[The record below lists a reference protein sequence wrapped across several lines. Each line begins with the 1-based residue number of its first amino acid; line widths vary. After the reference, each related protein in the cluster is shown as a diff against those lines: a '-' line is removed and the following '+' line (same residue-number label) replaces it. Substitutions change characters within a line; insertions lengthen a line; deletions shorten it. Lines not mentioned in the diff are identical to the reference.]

1 VKIKRYT
8 GTNTR
13 EVLTRIRNDLGA
25 DAVILSNREIVGGV
39 ELMAAVDF
47 DASRFPSEE
56 QGEEGTGAAA
66 AVQTPP
72 LPNPP
77 HKWGG
82 STQAGASE
90 NRAAETAKE
99 LPPHA
104 ELSSPTRGGGRE
116 GHPKDAQGAV
126 FTSPTRGGG
135 REGHP
140 KDAQGAV
147 FTSPTRGGGREG
159 EGSAPQKPADDLPLP
174 AVARVAAPTTPPAA
188 PRAAAQA
195 APITLEQKDAASLAT
210 AHASA
215 EVDPAA
221 PAHRSLRDPAAA
233 TAPKDELG
241 AMRHELQDL
250 RQWMQSQM
258 SGLADAGP
266 LTPVGEQLQA
276 LGFSTAR
283 ARQLGSQALNLRGAL
298 AAYLGKGLQVAADP
312 VSAAGI
318 YALVGPTGAGKTT
331 TIAKL
336 AARLVL
342 RHGTAAVALITTDT
356 YRIGGVEQLKIY
368 GRILGVPVAVARD
381 GEELQQHLRD
391 FADRRY
397 VLIDSIGLSPR
408 DARMAEQMQWLQAL
422 GDSVTRLL
430 VVGAGLAPSA
440 YAELWALYR
449 RLPVAAA
456 ILTKLDESPSFGA
469 ALQWLV
475 ESSVPLWFYT
485 DGQRVPEDLH
495 VPSLAKITALLE
507 HDPVTRFDSA
517 PAPLAAAAVGAITAR
532 TA

>member
-8 GTNTR
+8 GTNTS

-47 DASRFPSEE
+47 DASRFPSDEAEE
-56 QGEEGTGAAA
+56 AAA
-66 AVQTPP
+66 ATAASPAPVAAPQAAALVAAAPSTH
-72 LPNPP
+72 PNPP
-77 HKWGG
+77 HAGG
-82 STQAGASE
+82 ES
-90 NRAAETAKE
+90 
-99 LPPHA
+99 PPNP
-104 ELSSPTRGGGRE
+104 SSRL
-116 GHPKDAQGAV
+116 
-126 FTSPTRGGG
+126 
-135 REGHP
+135 
-140 KDAQGAV
+140 
-147 FTSPTRGGGREG
+147 GGGREG
-159 EGSAPQKPADDLPLP
+159 EAVRATPPAELPLP
-174 AVARVAAPTTPPAA
+174 AVARVAPGAV
-188 PRAAAQA
+188 AQT
-195 APITLEQKDAASLAT
+195 APISLEEKDAATLG
-210 AHASA
+210 
-215 EVDPAA
+215 AA
-221 PAHRSLRDPAAA
+221 RSPA
-233 TAPKDELG
+233 TAPGVAPGRRVGPPQAGAAQPPQDELG

-258 SGLADAGP
+258 AGLADAGP
-266 LTPVGEQLQA
+266 LTPLGEQLQA

-298 AAYLGKGLQVAADP
+298 AAYLGKGLQVADDP

-342 RHGTAAVALITTDT
+342 RHGTGAVALITTDT

-391 FADRRY
+391 FADRRF

-422 GDSVTRLL
+422 GDTITRLL
-430 VVGAGLAPSA
+430 VVGAGLAPTA

-507 HDPVTRFDSA
+507 HDPVTRFDSLAVQTSAA
-517 PAPLAAAAVGAITAR
+517 PAVAQAR
-532 TA
+532 SA

>member
-1 VKIKRYT
+1 MKIKRYT
-8 GTNTR
+8 GTHTR
-13 EVLTRIRNDLGA
+13 EVLARIRSDLGA

-47 DASRFPSEE
+47 DASRFPTDEHE
-56 QGEEGTGAAA
+56 AFAPAAA
-66 AVQTPP
+66 QPAAPH
-72 LPNPP
+72 PNPP
-77 HKWGG
+77 HERGG
-82 STQAGASE
+82 SKPQPTQVD
-90 NRAAETAKE
+90 TALSP
-99 LPPHA
+99 LPQAHPF
-104 ELSSPTRGGGRE
+104 PTRGGGW
-116 GHPKDAQGAV
+116 
-126 FTSPTRGGG
+126 
-135 REGHP
+135 
-140 KDAQGAV
+140 
-147 FTSPTRGGGREG
+147 
-159 EGSAPQKPADDLPLP
+159 EGSAAPKPSDALPLP
-174 AVARVAAPTTPPAA
+174 AVARVAAPAGARPAA
-188 PRAAAQA
+188 PATSV
-195 APITLEQKDAASLAT
+195 APITLEQKDAATLA
-210 AHASA
+210 
-215 EVDPAA
+215 AA
-221 PAHRSLRDPAAA
+221 PTFPAKPAERTSA
-233 TAPKDELG
+233 PPPRTDRRTEPKDELG
-241 AMRHELQDL
+241 AMRQELQDL

-266 LTPVGEQLQA
+266 LTPVGEQLHA

-298 AAYLGKGLQVAADP
+298 AAFLGKGLQVAADP
-312 VSAAGI
+312 VSASGI

-342 RHGTAAVALITTDT
+342 RHGTDAVALITTDT

-381 GEELQQHLRD
+381 GDELQQHLRD
-391 FADRRY
+391 FAERRF

-422 GDSVTRLL
+422 GESVTRLL
-430 VVGAGLAPSA
+430 VVGAGLAPAA

-507 HDPVTRFDSA
+507 HEPVIRFDST
-517 PAPLAAAAVGAITAR
+517 PAVAASAR

>member
-1 VKIKRYT
+1 MKIKRYT

-47 DASRFPSEE
+47 DASRFPSD
-56 QGEEGTGAAA
+56 
-66 AVQTPP
+66 AVSDAPP
-72 LPNPP
+72 
-77 HKWGG
+77 
-82 STQAGASE
+82 
-90 NRAAETAKE
+90 
-99 LPPHA
+99 
-104 ELSSPTRGGGRE
+104 
-116 GHPKDAQGAV
+116 
-126 FTSPTRGGG
+126 
-135 REGHP
+135 
-140 KDAQGAV
+140 
-147 FTSPTRGGGREG
+147 
-159 EGSAPQKPADDLPLP
+159 P
-174 AVARVAAPTTPPAA
+174 AVPAAPAAPAPA
-188 PRAAAQA
+188 TPRAAAPA
-195 APITLEQKDAASLAT
+195 VLAT
-210 AHASA
+210 APLAA
-215 EVDPAA
+215 APTPGVGQPTRPAA
-221 PAHRSLRDPAAA
+221 PASMPAPAASARAGVTPAAA
-233 TAPKDELG
+233 ADAVPGAARAPLTVVPPAVQPAPISLEEKDAAGLAATLPGLAPARPAAASMPPARPAPEDVGSL
-241 AMRHELQDL
+241 RHELLDL
-250 RQWMQSQM
+250 RQWMQSQIA
-258 SGLADAGP
+258 GLADAGP
-266 LTPVGEQLQA
+266 MTPLGERLAA

-283 ARQLGSQALNLRGAL
+283 ARQLGAQALNLRGAL
-298 AAYLGKGLQVAADP
+298 AAFLGKGLQVAADP
-312 VSAAGI
+312 VSVSGV

-342 RHGTAAVALITTDT
+342 RHGTEAVALVTTDT

-381 GEELQQHLRD
+381 GDELRQHLRD
-391 FADRRY
+391 FADRRF

-408 DARMAEQMQWLQAL
+408 DVRMAEQMQWLQAL
-422 GDSVTRLL
+422 GEGVTRLL
-430 VVGAGLAPSA
+430 VVGAGLAPAA

-507 HDPVTRFDSA
+507 HDPMTRFESA
-517 PAPLAAAAVGAITAR
+517 FPAGGAMTPAR
-532 TA
+532 NA

>member
-1 VKIKRYT
+1 MKIKRYT

-47 DASRFPSEE
+47 DASRLPSDAE
-56 QGEEGTGAAA
+56 
-66 AVQTPP
+66 
-72 LPNPP
+72 
-77 HKWGG
+77 
-82 STQAGASE
+82 SE
-90 NRAAETAKE
+90 A
-99 LPPHA
+99 
-104 ELSSPTRGGGRE
+104 
-116 GHPKDAQGAV
+116 
-126 FTSPTRGGG
+126 
-135 REGHP
+135 
-140 KDAQGAV
+140 
-147 FTSPTRGGGREG
+147 
-159 EGSAPQKPADDLPLP
+159 
-174 AVARVAAPTTPPAA
+174 AAPTVPAA
-188 PRAAAQA
+188 PVAPAAPAAPAPATPRAAAPA
-195 APITLEQKDAASLAT
+195 APPVRATAPLAAAST
-210 AHASA
+210 PGSGQPMR
-215 EVDPAA
+215 PAA
-221 PAHRSLRDPAAA
+221 PAPAASARVGVTPAAA
-233 TAPKDELG
+233 ADAVPDAARAPLTVVPPAAQPAPISLEEKDAAGLAPAVSGLAPARPAAVSMPPARPAPEDVGSL
-241 AMRHELQDL
+241 RHELLDL
-250 RQWMQSQM
+250 RQWMQSQIA
-258 SGLADAGP
+258 GLADAGP
-266 LTPVGEQLQA
+266 MTPLGERLAA

-283 ARQLGSQALNLRGAL
+283 ARQLGAQALNLRGAL
-298 AAYLGKGLQVAADP
+298 AAFLGKGLQVAADP
-312 VSAAGI
+312 VSVSGV

-342 RHGTAAVALITTDT
+342 RHGTEAVALVTTDT

-381 GEELQQHLRD
+381 GDELRQHLRD
-391 FADRRY
+391 FADRRF

-408 DARMAEQMQWLQAL
+408 DVRMAEQMQWLQAL
-422 GDSVTRLL
+422 GEGVTRLL
-430 VVGAGLAPSA
+430 VVGAGLAPAA

-507 HDPVTRFDSA
+507 HDPMTRFESA
-517 PAPLAAAAVGAITAR
+517 FPAGGAMTPAR
-532 TA
+532 NA

>member
-1 VKIKRYT
+1 MKIKRYT

-47 DASRFPSEE
+47 DASRFPSDEP
-56 QGEEGTGAAA
+56 GEGGAGTKA

-72 LPNPP
+72 HPNPP
-77 HKWGG
+77 HEWGG
-82 STQAGASE
+82 SEPRDVSGKRTVETVKAS
-90 NRAAETAKE
+90 
-99 LPPHA
+99 PPRA
-104 ELSSPTRGGGRE
+104 ELSSPTRGGGW
-116 GHPKDAQGAV
+116 
-126 FTSPTRGGG
+126 
-135 REGHP
+135 
-140 KDAQGAV
+140 
-147 FTSPTRGGGREG
+147 EG
-159 EGSAPQKPADDLPLP
+159 EGSAPRKPADDLPLP
-174 AVARVAAPTTPPAA
+174 AVARVAAPVAPTAV

-210 AHASA
+210 AHTGAA
-215 EVDPAA
+215 ADPAI
-221 PAHRSLRDPAAA
+221 PAHRSMRDPAAA
-233 TAPKDELG
+233 MAPKDELG

-422 GDSVTRLL
+422 GEGVTRLL

-440 YAELWALYR
+440 YAELWSLYR

-475 ESSVPLWFYT
+475 EGSVPLWFYT

-517 PAPLAAAAVGAITAR
+517 PAPLAAAVGAITAR

>member
-1 VKIKRYT
+1 MKIKRYT

-56 QGEEGTGAAA
+56 HEPEAAKPAAPATAPQAHTTPKPTGSEPHSAQVSAVAAMPSVA
-66 AVQTPP
+66 A
-72 LPNPP
+72 
-77 HKWGG
+77 
-82 STQAGASE
+82 
-90 NRAAETAKE
+90 
-99 LPPHA
+99 
-104 ELSSPTRGGGRE
+104 GRE
-116 GHPKDAQGAV
+116 GTAHATP
-126 FTSPTRGGG
+126 
-135 REGHP
+135 
-140 KDAQGAV
+140 
-147 FTSPTRGGGREG
+147 
-159 EGSAPQKPADDLPLP
+159 KPADDLPLP
-174 AVARVAAPTTPPAA
+174 AVARVAASASASAAMQAA
-188 PRAAAQA
+188 PM
-195 APITLEQKDAASLAT
+195 APITLEQKDAAALAV
-210 AHASA
+210 APRHAAQPGSRV
-215 EVDPAA
+215 ERTEA
-221 PAHRSLRDPAAA
+221 PPHRTDRRTEPQ
-233 TAPKDELG
+233 DELG

-266 LTPVGEQLQA
+266 LTPVGEQLQS

-312 VSAAGI
+312 VSAPGI

-342 RHGTAAVALITTDT
+342 RHGTGAVALITTDT

-408 DARMAEQMQWLQAL
+408 DVRMAEQMQWLQAL

-430 VVGAGLAPSA
+430 VVGAGLAPTA

-517 PAPLAAAAVGAITAR
+517 PVMSAAAAAASSPS
-532 TA
+532 A

>member
-1 VKIKRYT
+1 MKIKRYT

-56 QGEEGTGAAA
+56 HKDDAAA
-66 AVQTPP
+66 PVAAP
-72 LPNPP
+72 LPNPTQE
-77 HKWGG
+77 WGG
-82 STQAGASE
+82 GEPRGASE
-90 NRAAETAKE
+90 NKAVETAK
-99 LPPHA
+99 LSPPRA
-104 ELSSPTRGGGRE
+104 ELSTPTRGGGW
-116 GHPKDAQGAV
+116 
-126 FTSPTRGGG
+126 
-135 REGHP
+135 
-140 KDAQGAV
+140 
-147 FTSPTRGGGREG
+147 EG
-159 EGSAPQKPADDLPLP
+159 EGSAPQKPAHDLPLP
-174 AVARVAAPTTPPAA
+174 AVARVATPVAPPAA

-195 APITLEQKDAASLAT
+195 AAITLEQKDAASLAT
-210 AHASA
+210 AHTGAAA
-215 EVDPAA
+215 EPAI
-221 PAHRSLRDPAAA
+221 PAHRSLRDPAA
-233 TAPKDELG
+233 TMTPKDELG

-283 ARQLGSQALNLRGAL
+283 ARQLGGQALNLRGAL

-422 GDSVTRLL
+422 GESVTRLL

-440 YAELWALYR
+440 YAELWSLYR

-475 ESSVPLWFYT
+475 EGSVPLWFYT

>member
-1 VKIKRYT
+1 MKIKRYT

-47 DASRFPSEE
+47 DASRFPSDEP
-56 QGEEGTGAAA
+56 GEGGAGTKA

-72 LPNPP
+72 HPNPP
-77 HKWGG
+77 HEWGG
-82 STQAGASE
+82 STPRVASE
-90 NRAAETAKE
+90 NKAVETAKAS
-99 LPPHA
+99 PPRT
-104 ELSSPTRGGGRE
+104 ELSTPTRGGGW
-116 GHPKDAQGAV
+116 
-126 FTSPTRGGG
+126 
-135 REGHP
+135 
-140 KDAQGAV
+140 
-147 FTSPTRGGGREG
+147 EG
-159 EGSAPQKPADDLPLP
+159 EGSALRKPADDLPLP
-174 AVARVAAPTTPPAA
+174 AVARVAAPTAPPAA

-210 AHASA
+210 AHTGAA
-215 EVDPAA
+215 ADPAVS
-221 PAHRSLRDPAAA
+221 AHRSMRDPAAA
-233 TAPKDELG
+233 TGPQDELS

-422 GDSVTRLL
+422 GEGVNRLL

-440 YAELWALYR
+440 YAELWSLYR

-475 ESSVPLWFYT
+475 EGSVPLWFYT

>member
-1 VKIKRYT
+1 MKIKRYT

-56 QGEEGTGAAA
+56 QEAEAAAQVAAA
-66 AVQTPP
+66 AVTAQSTAPH
-72 LPNPP
+72 PNPP

-82 STQAGASE
+82 GEPRSAQV
-90 NRAAETAKE
+90 N
-99 LPPHA
+99 P
-104 ELSSPTRGGGRE
+104 SPTRGGGW
-116 GHPKDAQGAV
+116 
-126 FTSPTRGGG
+126 
-135 REGHP
+135 
-140 KDAQGAV
+140 
-147 FTSPTRGGGREG
+147 EG
-159 EGSAPQKPADDLPLP
+159 EGRAPQKPSDDLPLP
-174 AVARVAAPTTPPAA
+174 AVARVAALN
-188 PRAAAQA
+188 
-195 APITLEQKDAASLAT
+195 APITLEQKDAAALA
-210 AHASA
+210 
-215 EVDPAA
+215 AA
-221 PAHRSLRDPAAA
+221 PTLAAQPVGRA
-233 TAPKDELG
+233 ADSPPSGPDRHAEPKDELG

-250 RQWMQSQM
+250 RQWIESQM

-408 DARMAEQMQWLQAL
+408 DVRMAEQMQWLQAL

-449 RLPVAAA
+449 RLPVTAAV
-456 ILTKLDESPSFGA
+456 LTKLDESPSFGA

-517 PAPLAAAAVGAITAR
+517 PALAAVPAAATAAR
-532 TA
+532 CA

>member
-1 VKIKRYT
+1 MKIKRYT

-47 DASRFPSEE
+47 DTSRFPSDEA
-56 QGEEGTGAAA
+56 GEEASAPAAPSPVQPSAAA
-66 AVQTPP
+66 APVAVAVQAVSAAVQRAPH
-72 LPNPP
+72 PNPP
-77 HKWGG
+77 HVWGG
-82 STQAGASE
+82 SEPNTSAPRVGE
-90 NRAAETAKE
+90 VGLN
-99 LPPHA
+99 
-104 ELSSPTRGGGRE
+104 SSPTRGGGRE
-116 GHPKDAQGAV
+116 GEAV
-126 FTSPTRGGG
+126 RP
-135 REGHP
+135 
-140 KDAQGAV
+140 
-147 FTSPTRGGGREG
+147 
-159 EGSAPQKPADDLPLP
+159 APPAELPLP
-174 AVARVAAPTTPPAA
+174 AVARVA
-188 PRAAAQA
+188 PRAIVQSAPISLEEKDAATFGAAATPAAQA
-195 APITLEQKDAASLAT
+195 
-210 AHASA
+210 
-215 EVDPAA
+215 
-221 PAHRSLRDPAAA
+221 R
-233 TAPKDELG
+233 TAPERHAGISQGGAAQPPLDELG
-241 AMRHELQDL
+241 TLRHELHDL

-266 LTPVGEQLQA
+266 LTPVGEQLQT

-312 VSAAGI
+312 VSASGI

-391 FADRRY
+391 FADRRF

-408 DARMAEQMQWLQAL
+408 DVRMAEQMQWLQAL
-422 GDSVTRLL
+422 GESVTRLL
-430 VVGAGLAPSA
+430 VVGAGLAPAA

-507 HDPVTRFDSA
+507 HDPVTRFDSP
-517 PAPLAAAAVGAITAR
+517 PAPTSAASPAVAQSRSA
-532 TA
+532 

>member
-8 GTNTR
+8 GTTTR
-13 EVLTRIRNDLGA
+13 EVLTRIRNDLGP

-47 DASRFPSEE
+47 DASRFPADEAGDAAVPNPAPAAVAAPT
-56 QGEEGTGAAA
+56 QVAPTQVARTPPPAAAPARRAAPAAPAAPAAGAAA
-66 AVQTPP
+66 AVAS
-72 LPNPP
+72 
-77 HKWGG
+77 GG
-82 STQAGASE
+82 ATQP
-90 NRAAETAKE
+90 AA
-99 LPPHA
+99 
-104 ELSSPTRGGGRE
+104 
-116 GHPKDAQGAV
+116 
-126 FTSPTRGGG
+126 
-135 REGHP
+135 
-140 KDAQGAV
+140 
-147 FTSPTRGGGREG
+147 
-159 EGSAPQKPADDLPLP
+159 DLPLP
-174 AVARVAAPTTPPAA
+174 AVARMAPPPAR
-188 PRAAAQA
+188 PAAQPA
-195 APITLEQKDAASLAT
+195 AISLEQKDAAALA
-210 AHASA
+210 AG
-215 EVDPAA
+215 AA
-221 PAHRSLRDPAAA
+221 PPPQPPQRAVAAPPASISAAH
-233 TAPKDELG
+233 DELG
-241 AMRHELQDL
+241 TLRHELHDL
-250 RQWMQSQM
+250 RQWMQLQM
-258 SGLADAGP
+258 ASLADAAP

-283 ARQLGSQALNLRGAL
+283 ARQLGSEALNLRAAL

-312 VSAAGI
+312 VSAGGI

-408 DARMAEQMQWLQAL
+408 DARLAEQMQWLQAL

-430 VVGAGLAPSA
+430 VVGAGLAAAA

-507 HDPVTRFDSA
+507 NDPVTRFEPA
-517 PAPLAAAAVGAITAR
+517 PAVLAAAAATPRV
-532 TA
+532 

>member
-1 VKIKRYT
+1 MKIKRYT

-25 DAVILSNREIVGGV
+25 EAVILSNREIVGGV

-47 DASRFPSEE
+47 DASRFPSDE
-56 QGEEGTGAAA
+56 QGETAVPVEASASQAVAAPKAAA
-66 AVQTPP
+66 PAVT
-72 LPNPP
+72 N
-77 HKWGG
+77 
-82 STQAGASE
+82 
-90 NRAAETAKE
+90 
-99 LPPHA
+99 
-104 ELSSPTRGGGRE
+104 
-116 GHPKDAQGAV
+116 V
-126 FTSPTRGGG
+126 
-135 REGHP
+135 
-140 KDAQGAV
+140 
-147 FTSPTRGGGREG
+147 
-159 EGSAPQKPADDLPLP
+159 APQPAAPPVPARAPAASARPVDLPLP
-174 AVARVAAPTTPPAA
+174 AVARIVPPAA
-188 PRAAAQA
+188 PTEAVHPIAQS
-195 APITLEQKDAASLAT
+195 APMSLEEKDAAMLGA
-210 AHASA
+210 ARM
-215 EVDPAA
+215 PAA
-221 PAHRSLRDPAAA
+221 Q
-233 TAPKDELG
+233 TAPVHRPASTGEPKRLSSQEELG
-241 AMRHELQDL
+241 TLRHELHDL
-250 RQWMQSQM
+250 RQWMQAQM
-258 SGLADAGP
+258 SGLADTGS
-266 LTPVGEQLQA
+266 LTPLGEQLQA
-276 LGFSTAR
+276 LGFSSAR
-283 ARQLGSQALNLRGAL
+283 ARQLGSQSLNLRGAL
-298 AAYLGKGLQVAADP
+298 AAYLGKGLQVAGDP
-312 VSAAGI
+312 VSASGI

-381 GEELQQHLRD
+381 GEELQQHLSD
-391 FADRRY
+391 FADRRF

-408 DARMAEQMQWLQAL
+408 DVRMAEQMQWLQAL

-430 VVGAGLAPSA
+430 VVGAGLAPAA

-517 PAPLAAAAVGAITAR
+517 PAAAVAQAR
-532 TA
+532 SA

>member
-47 DASRFPSEE
+47 DASRFPSDEP
-56 QGEEGTGAAA
+56 GEGGAGTKA
-66 AVQTPP
+66 AVQTPSH
-72 LPNPP
+72 PNPP
-77 HKWGG
+77 HEWGG
-82 STQAGASE
+82 STPRVASE
-90 NRAAETAKE
+90 NKAVEIAKAS
-99 LPPHA
+99 PPRT
-104 ELSSPTRGGGRE
+104 ELSSPSRGGGW
-116 GHPKDAQGAV
+116 
-126 FTSPTRGGG
+126 
-135 REGHP
+135 
-140 KDAQGAV
+140 
-147 FTSPTRGGGREG
+147 EG
-159 EGSAPQKPADDLPLP
+159 EGSAPQKPAHDLPLP
-174 AVARVAAPTTPPAA
+174 AVARVAAPTAPPAA

-210 AHASA
+210 AHTGAA
-215 EVDPAA
+215 ADPAI
-221 PAHRSLRDPAAA
+221 PAHRSMRDPAAA
-233 TAPKDELG
+233 MAPKDELG

-368 GRILGVPVAVARD
+368 GRILGVPVTVARD

-422 GDSVTRLL
+422 GEGVTRLL

-440 YAELWALYR
+440 YAELWSLYR

-475 ESSVPLWFYT
+475 EGSVPLWFYT

-517 PAPLAAAAVGAITAR
+517 PAPLAAAVGAITAR

>member
-13 EVLTRIRNDLGA
+13 EVLTRIRNDLGP

-47 DASRFPSEE
+47 DASRFPLEDEASP
-56 QGEEGTGAAA
+56 QPALSASAG
-66 AVQTPP
+66 QTAGQAP
-72 LPNPP
+72 L
-77 HKWGG
+77 
-82 STQAGASE
+82 
-90 NRAAETAKE
+90 
-99 LPPHA
+99 
-104 ELSSPTRGGGRE
+104 
-116 GHPKDAQGAV
+116 
-126 FTSPTRGGG
+126 
-135 REGHP
+135 
-140 KDAQGAV
+140 
-147 FTSPTRGGGREG
+147 
-159 EGSAPQKPADDLPLP
+159 
-174 AVARVAAPTTPPAA
+174 PPAA
-188 PRAAAQA
+188 PAAGAPRAQAGGWQGQPRQARSVAPTPPTAGGVWPRETLSAQSAPSAWSAGGAGMASEGGQGTGQAGAAARA
-195 APITLEQKDAASLAT
+195 TIPLEQKDAAALAAAPKPPEQPPARPDT
-210 AHASA
+210 PPQR
-215 EVDPAA
+215 PAA
-221 PAHRSLRDPAAA
+221 PQ
-233 TAPKDELG
+233 DELG
-241 AMRHELQDL
+241 RLRHELHDL

-258 SGLADAGP
+258 ANLADAAP

-283 ARQLGSQALNLRGAL
+283 ARQLGSEALNLRAAL
-298 AAYLGKGLQVAADP
+298 SAYLGKGLQVAADP
-312 VSAAGI
+312 VSEAGI

-381 GEELQQHLRD
+381 GEELQRHLGE

-408 DARMAEQMQWLQAL
+408 DSRMAEQMQWLQAL
-422 GDSVTRLL
+422 GARVTRLL
-430 VVGAGLAPSA
+430 VVGAGLAAPA

-449 RLPVAAA
+449 RLPVAAV

-475 ESSVPLWFYT
+475 EGSVPLWFYT

-495 VPSLAKITALLE
+495 VPSLAKILALLE
-507 HDPVTRFDSA
+507 HDPVTRLDSLAVQPPAAA
-517 PAPLAAAAVGAITAR
+517 PAPAAARSA
-532 TA
+532 

>member
-1 VKIKRYT
+1 MKIKRYT
-8 GTNTR
+8 GTHTR

-47 DASRFPSEE
+47 DASRFPTDEHE
-56 QGEEGTGAAA
+56 HETAAPAAA
-66 AVQTPP
+66 PATPAPAAQPASTPVAPKAAAPLPTPP
-72 LPNPP
+72 RMPELAEPP
-77 HKWGG
+77 
-82 STQAGASE
+82 QP
-90 NRAAETAKE
+90 TA
-99 LPPHA
+99 
-104 ELSSPTRGGGRE
+104 
-116 GHPKDAQGAV
+116 
-126 FTSPTRGGG
+126 
-135 REGHP
+135 
-140 KDAQGAV
+140 
-147 FTSPTRGGGREG
+147 
-159 EGSAPQKPADDLPLP
+159 LPLP
-174 AVARVAAPTTPPAA
+174 AVARVAPPPAPISRPA
-188 PRAAAQA
+188 PQP
-195 APITLEQKDAASLAT
+195 APISLEQKDAAALGA
-210 AHASA
+210 
-215 EVDPAA
+215 VRAA
-221 PAHRSLRDPAAA
+221 PAHAAEAARSARPA
-233 TAPKDELG
+233 PEDELG

-266 LTPVGEQLQA
+266 LTPVGEQLHS

-298 AAYLGKGLQVAADP
+298 AAFLGKGLQVAADP
-312 VSAAGI
+312 VSASGI

-342 RHGTAAVALITTDT
+342 RHGTDAVALITTDT

-381 GEELQQHLRD
+381 GDELQQHLRD
-391 FADRRY
+391 FAERRF

-430 VVGAGLAPSA
+430 VVGAGLAPTA

-507 HDPVTRFDSA
+507 HEPVIRFDSTPAVAA
-517 PAPLAAAAVGAITAR
+517 PAR

>member
-1 VKIKRYT
+1 MKIKRYT
-8 GTNTR
+8 GTHTR

-56 QGEEGTGAAA
+56 HEPDGAAA
-66 AVQTPP
+66 SVSQPP
-72 LPNPP
+72 VM
-77 HKWGG
+77 
-82 STQAGASE
+82 
-90 NRAAETAKE
+90 ETAPAPAPASTSMPTTAQPRTVVE
-99 LPPHA
+99 PMPRP
-104 ELSSPTRGGGRE
+104 SPQ
-116 GHPKDAQGAV
+116 PQ
-126 FTSPTRGGG
+126 PT
-135 REGHP
+135 
-140 KDAQGAV
+140 
-147 FTSPTRGGGREG
+147 
-159 EGSAPQKPADDLPLP
+159 DLPLP
-174 AVARVAAPTTPPAA
+174 AVARVVPTAP
-188 PRAAAQA
+188 PRAAEPAS
-195 APITLEQKDAASLAT
+195 APTSISLEEKDAAVLGAIRPAQAT
-210 AHASA
+210 AVA
-215 EVDPAA
+215 PPR
-221 PAHRSLRDPAAA
+221 PAHSVARPE
-233 TAPKDELG
+233 PKDELG

-266 LTPVGEQLQA
+266 LTPTGEQLQA

-342 RHGTAAVALITTDT
+342 RNGTGAVALITTDT

-391 FADRRY
+391 FADRHY

-408 DARMAEQMQWLQAL
+408 DVRMAEQMQWLQAL
-422 GDSVTRLL
+422 GDGVTRLL

-440 YAELWALYR
+440 YAELWTLYR

-517 PAPLAAAAVGAITAR
+517 PALSAAAAAAS
-532 TA
+532 AAASPSA

>member
-56 QGEEGTGAAA
+56 PGEGGAGTKA

-72 LPNPP
+72 HPSPP
-77 HKWGG
+77 HEWGG
-82 STQAGASE
+82 STLRVASE
-90 NRAAETAKE
+90 NKAVETAKAS
-99 LPPHA
+99 PPRT
-104 ELSSPTRGGGRE
+104 ELSSPTRGGGWE

-135 REGHP
+135 W
-140 KDAQGAV
+140 
-147 FTSPTRGGGREG
+147 EG

-174 AVARVAAPTTPPAA
+174 AVARVAAPTAPTTA
-188 PRAAAQA
+188 PRAALQA

-210 AHASA
+210 AHTGAA
-215 EVDPAA
+215 ADPAI
-221 PAHRSLRDPAAA
+221 PAHRSMRDPAAA

-250 RQWMQSQM
+250 RQWMQLQM
-258 SGLADAGP
+258 TSLADAGP

-440 YAELWALYR
+440 YAELWSLYR

-475 ESSVPLWFYT
+475 EGSVPLWFYT

>member
-1 VKIKRYT
+1 MNTGAAIVKIKRYT

-56 QGEEGTGAAA
+56 QEGEAAPAAA
-66 AVQTPP
+66 PQ
-72 LPNPP
+72 PNPP
-77 HKWGG
+77 HTWRG
-82 STQAGASE
+82 SEAAAG
-90 NRAAETAKE
+90 ETASASAAGGGREGHPKAT
-99 LPPHA
+99 PGA
-104 ELSSPTRGGGRE
+104 ALSSPTRGGGRE
-116 GHPKDAQGAV
+116 GEGQDR
-126 FTSPTRGGG
+126 PT
-135 REGHP
+135 P
-140 KDAQGAV
+140 N
-147 FTSPTRGGGREG
+147 
-159 EGSAPQKPADDLPLP
+159 PAADLPLP
-174 AVARVAAPTTPPAA
+174 AVARVPAPM
-188 PRAAAQA
+188 
-195 APITLEQKDAASLAT
+195 TLEQKDAAALAV
-210 AHASA
+210 A
-215 EVDPAA
+215 PKP
-221 PAHRSLRDPAAA
+221 PAHSAVRPDALQPRPDRLV
-233 TAPKDELG
+233 APQDELG
-241 AMRHELQDL
+241 TLRHELHDL

-266 LTPVGEQLQA
+266 LTPLGEQLQA

-283 ARQLGSQALNLRGAL
+283 ARQLGSDALNLRGAL

-381 GEELQQHLRD
+381 GEELQQHLRE

-422 GDSVTRLL
+422 GERVTRLL
-430 VVGAGLAPSA
+430 VVGAGLAPAA

-507 HDPVTRFDSA
+507 HDPVTRFDS
-517 PAPLAAAAVGAITAR
+517 PAVQPPAAATAVASAR
-532 TA
+532 SA

>member
-1 VKIKRYT
+1 MKIKRYT

-47 DASRFPSEE
+47 DASRFPSDEP
-56 QGEEGTGAAA
+56 GEGGAGTKA
-66 AVQTPP
+66 AVQTPSH
-72 LPNPP
+72 PNPP
-77 HKWGG
+77 HEWGG
-82 STQAGASE
+82 STPRVASE
-90 NRAAETAKE
+90 NKAVEIAKAS
-99 LPPHA
+99 PPRT
-104 ELSSPTRGGGRE
+104 ELSSPSRGGGW
-116 GHPKDAQGAV
+116 
-126 FTSPTRGGG
+126 
-135 REGHP
+135 
-140 KDAQGAV
+140 
-147 FTSPTRGGGREG
+147 EG
-159 EGSAPQKPADDLPLP
+159 EGSAPQKPAHDLPLP
-174 AVARVAAPTTPPAA
+174 AVARVAAPTAPPAA

-210 AHASA
+210 AHTGAA
-215 EVDPAA
+215 ADPAI
-221 PAHRSLRDPAAA
+221 PAHRSMRDPAAA
-233 TAPKDELG
+233 MAPKDELG

-368 GRILGVPVAVARD
+368 GRILGVPVTVARD

-422 GDSVTRLL
+422 GEGVTRLL

-440 YAELWALYR
+440 YAELWSLYR

-475 ESSVPLWFYT
+475 EGSVPLWFYT

-517 PAPLAAAAVGAITAR
+517 PAPLAAAVGAITAR

>member
-1 VKIKRYT
+1 MKIKRYT

-47 DASRFPSEE
+47 DASRFPSDEP
-56 QGEEGTGAAA
+56 GEGGAGTKA
-66 AVQTPP
+66 AVQTPSH
-72 LPNPP
+72 PNPP
-77 HKWGG
+77 HEWGG
-82 STQAGASE
+82 STPRVASE
-90 NRAAETAKE
+90 NKAVEIAKAS
-99 LPPHA
+99 PPRT
-104 ELSSPTRGGGRE
+104 ELSSPSRGGGW
-116 GHPKDAQGAV
+116 
-126 FTSPTRGGG
+126 
-135 REGHP
+135 
-140 KDAQGAV
+140 
-147 FTSPTRGGGREG
+147 EG
-159 EGSAPQKPADDLPLP
+159 EGSAPQKPAHDLPLP
-174 AVARVAAPTTPPAA
+174 AVARVAAPTAPPAA

-210 AHASA
+210 AHTGAA
-215 EVDPAA
+215 ADPAI
-221 PAHRSLRDPAAA
+221 PAHRSMRDPAAA
-233 TAPKDELG
+233 MAPKDELG

-250 RQWMQSQM
+250 RQWMQLQM
-258 SGLADAGP
+258 TSLADAGP

-422 GDSVTRLL
+422 GEGVTRLL

-440 YAELWALYR
+440 YAELWSLYR

-475 ESSVPLWFYT
+475 EGSVPLWFYT

-517 PAPLAAAAVGAITAR
+517 PAPLAAAVGAITAR

>member
-1 VKIKRYT
+1 MKIKRYT

-39 ELMAAVDF
+39 ELMAAIDF
-47 DASRFPSEE
+47 DASRFPSDEP
-56 QGEEGTGAAA
+56 GEAAAPAAPSPVQPSAKTTQVAVTVPPASA
-66 AVQTPP
+66 AVQPP
-72 LPNPP
+72 PHPNPP
-77 HKWGG
+77 HAWGG
-82 STQAGASE
+82 GEPNSSAS
-90 NRAAETAKE
+90 
-99 LPPHA
+99 
-104 ELSSPTRGGGRE
+104 
-116 GHPKDAQGAV
+116 
-126 FTSPTRGGG
+126 
-135 REGHP
+135 
-140 KDAQGAV
+140 
-147 FTSPTRGGGREG
+147 RGGGREG
-159 EGSAPQKPADDLPLP
+159 EVVRPAPPADLPLP
-174 AVARVAAPTTPPAA
+174 AVARVA
-188 PRAAAQA
+188 PRAIIQS
-195 APITLEQKDAASLAT
+195 APISLEEKDAAMLGAVRT
-210 AHASA
+210 PA
-215 EVDPAA
+215 VQPGAA
-221 PAHRSLRDPAAA
+221 PERRAGMQQGHAGQP
-233 TAPKDELG
+233 PQDELG
-241 AMRHELQDL
+241 TLRHELHDL
-250 RQWMQSQM
+250 RQWMQSQI

-266 LTPVGEQLQA
+266 LTPLGEQLQS

-283 ARQLGSQALNLRGAL
+283 ARQLGTQALNLRGAL
-298 AAYLGKGLQVAADP
+298 AAFLGKGLQVAADP
-312 VSAAGI
+312 VSASGI

-342 RHGTAAVALITTDT
+342 RHSTAAVALITTDT

-381 GEELQQHLRD
+381 GEELQQHLRE
-391 FADRRY
+391 FSDRRF

-408 DARMAEQMQWLQAL
+408 DVRMAEQMQWLQTL

-430 VVGAGLAPSA
+430 VVGAGLAPAA
-440 YAELWALYR
+440 YAELWTLYR

-456 ILTKLDESPSFGA
+456 VLTKLDESPSFGA

-507 HDPVTRFDSA
+507 HEPVTRFDST
-517 PAPLAAAAVGAITAR
+517 PPAAATQGNAGPPQASLAPMGGGLGAAQPWGRPEAAPAR

>member
-47 DASRFPSEE
+47 DASRFPSDEP
-56 QGEEGTGAAA
+56 GEGGAGTKAAL
-66 AVQTPP
+66 QTPP
-72 LPNPP
+72 HPSPP
-77 HKWGG
+77 HEWGG
-82 STQAGASE
+82 GTPRVASE
-90 NRAAETAKE
+90 NKAVETAKAS
-99 LPPHA
+99 PPRT
-104 ELSSPTRGGGRE
+104 ELSSPTRGGGW
-116 GHPKDAQGAV
+116 
-126 FTSPTRGGG
+126 
-135 REGHP
+135 
-140 KDAQGAV
+140 
-147 FTSPTRGGGREG
+147 EG
-159 EGSAPQKPADDLPLP
+159 EGSAPQKPAHDLPLP
-174 AVARVAAPTTPPAA
+174 AVARVATPTAPPAA

-210 AHASA
+210 AHTGAA
-215 EVDPAA
+215 ADPAIPA
-221 PAHRSLRDPAAA
+221 PRSMRDPAAA
-233 TAPKDELG
+233 TAPKDELS

-250 RQWMQSQM
+250 RQWMQLQM
-258 SGLADAGP
+258 TSLADVGP

-422 GDSVTRLL
+422 GEGVTRLL

-440 YAELWALYR
+440 YAELWSLYR

-475 ESSVPLWFYT
+475 EGSVPLWFYT

-517 PAPLAAAAVGAITAR
+517 PAPLAAAVGAITAR

>member
-1 VKIKRYT
+1 LNAGAETVKIKRYT

-13 EVLTRIRNDLGA
+13 EVLTRIRNDLGP

-47 DASRFPSEE
+47 DASRFAMEDEASPRPAQPPSAAQPAAHTPQPPAASAAGVARAQRAGWERQPE
-56 QGEEGTGAAA
+56 QARSAAL
-66 AVQTPP
+66 T
-72 LPNPP
+72 
-77 HKWGG
+77 
-82 STQAGASE
+82 
-90 NRAAETAKE
+90 
-99 LPPHA
+99 
-104 ELSSPTRGGGRE
+104 SPTDGGGRQGE
-116 GHPKDAQGAV
+116 LPSAQRVSPARSAGGVGIAPGGGQGAGQV
-126 FTSPTRGGG
+126 G
-135 REGHP
+135 
-140 KDAQGAV
+140 DA
-147 FTSPTRGGGREG
+147 
-159 EGSAPQKPADDLPLP
+159 
-174 AVARVAAPTTPPAA
+174 ARTTIP
-188 PRAAAQA
+188 
-195 APITLEQKDAASLAT
+195 LEQKDAAALA
-210 AHASA
+210 
-215 EVDPAA
+215 AA
-221 PAHRSLRDPAAA
+221 PTPPPARADPPPQRPQHPAV
-233 TAPKDELG
+233 PQDELG
-241 AMRHELQDL
+241 RLRHELHDL

-258 SGLADAGP
+258 ASLADAAP

-283 ARQLGSQALNLRGAL
+283 ARQLGNEALNLRGAL

-381 GEELQQHLRD
+381 GEELQRHLGE

-408 DARMAEQMQWLQAL
+408 DSRMAEQMQWLQAL
-422 GDSVTRLL
+422 GARVTRLL
-430 VVGAGLAPSA
+430 VVGAGLAAPA

-449 RLPVAAA
+449 RLPVAAV

-475 ESSVPLWFYT
+475 EGSVPLWFYT

-495 VPSLAKITALLE
+495 VPSLAKILALLE
-507 HDPVTRFDSA
+507 HDPVTRFDSLAAQPHAAA
-517 PAPLAAAAVGAITAR
+517 PAAAPAR
-532 TA
+532 SA

>member
-1 VKIKRYT
+1 MKIKRYT
-8 GTNTR
+8 GTHTR

-56 QGEEGTGAAA
+56 HEPDATASATA
-66 AVQTPP
+66 PH
-72 LPNPP
+72 PNPP

-82 STQAGASE
+82 SEPSPAQDG
-90 NRAAETAKE
+90 AAE
-99 LPPHA
+99 
-104 ELSSPTRGGGRE
+104 SPTGEKTTSPIHGGRPE
-116 GHPKDAQGAV
+116 GHPKQAPGAA

-135 REGHP
+135 W
-140 KDAQGAV
+140 
-147 FTSPTRGGGREG
+147 EG
-159 EGSAPQKPADDLPLP
+159 EDRAAQKPSGDLPLP
-174 AVARVAAPTTPPAA
+174 AVARVAAPAGGSPVVKAA
-188 PRAAAQA
+188 PM
-195 APITLEQKDAASLAT
+195 APITLEQKDAAALAV
-210 AHASA
+210 APRLPAQPVGRADVPPSRPDRHA
-215 EVDPAA
+215 E
-221 PAHRSLRDPAAA
+221 
-233 TAPKDELG
+233 PKDELG

-266 LTPVGEQLQA
+266 LTPTGEQLQA

-342 RHGTAAVALITTDT
+342 RHGTGAVALITTDT

-408 DARMAEQMQWLQAL
+408 DVRMAEQMQWLQAL
-422 GDSVTRLL
+422 GDGVTRLL

-517 PAPLAAAAVGAITAR
+517 PVMPAAVAAASAAASPS
-532 TA
+532 A

>member
-1 VKIKRYT
+1 
-8 GTNTR
+8 
-13 EVLTRIRNDLGA
+13 
-25 DAVILSNREIVGGV
+25 
-39 ELMAAVDF
+39 MA
-47 DASRFPSEE
+47 
-56 QGEEGTGAAA
+56 
-66 AVQTPP
+66 
-72 LPNPP
+72 
-77 HKWGG
+77 
-82 STQAGASE
+82 
-90 NRAAETAKE
+90 
-99 LPPHA
+99 
-104 ELSSPTRGGGRE
+104 
-116 GHPKDAQGAV
+116 
-126 FTSPTRGGG
+126 
-135 REGHP
+135 
-140 KDAQGAV
+140 
-147 FTSPTRGGGREG
+147 
-159 EGSAPQKPADDLPLP
+159 
-174 AVARVAAPTTPPAA
+174 
-188 PRAAAQA
+188 
-195 APITLEQKDAASLAT
+195 
-210 AHASA
+210 
-215 EVDPAA
+215 
-221 PAHRSLRDPAAA
+221 
-233 TAPKDELG
+233 
-241 AMRHELQDL
+241 
-250 RQWMQSQM
+250 
-258 SGLADAGP
+258 GLADAGP
-266 LTPVGEQLQA
+266 LTPLGEQLQA

-342 RHGTAAVALITTDT
+342 RHGTGAVALITTDT

-391 FADRRY
+391 FADRRF

-422 GDSVTRLL
+422 GDTITRLL
-430 VVGAGLAPSA
+430 VVGAGLAPTA

-507 HDPVTRFDSA
+507 HEPVTRFDSLAVQTSAA
-517 PAPLAAAAVGAITAR
+517 PAVAQAR
-532 TA
+532 SA

>member
-1 VKIKRYT
+1 MKIKRYT

-47 DASRFPSEE
+47 DASRFPSDEP
-56 QGEEGTGAAA
+56 GEGGAGTKAV
-66 AVQTPP
+66 VQTPP
-72 LPNPP
+72 HPNPP
-77 HKWGG
+77 HEWGG
-82 STQAGASE
+82 STPRVASE
-90 NRAAETAKE
+90 NKAVETAKAS
-99 LPPHA
+99 PPRT
-104 ELSSPTRGGGRE
+104 ELSSPTRGGGW
-116 GHPKDAQGAV
+116 
-126 FTSPTRGGG
+126 
-135 REGHP
+135 
-140 KDAQGAV
+140 
-147 FTSPTRGGGREG
+147 EG
-159 EGSAPQKPADDLPLP
+159 EGSALQKSAHDLPLP
-174 AVARVAAPTTPPAA
+174 AVARAATTPAA

-210 AHASA
+210 AHTGAA
-215 EVDPAA
+215 ADPAI
-221 PAHRSLRDPAAA
+221 PAHRSMRDPAAA
-233 TAPKDELG
+233 MAPKDELG

-422 GDSVTRLL
+422 GEGVTRLL

-440 YAELWALYR
+440 YAELWSLYR

-475 ESSVPLWFYT
+475 EGSVPLWFYT

>member
-1 VKIKRYT
+1 MKIKRYT

-47 DASRFPSEE
+47 DASRFPSDEHASD
-56 QGEEGTGAAA
+56 GAAVSVSQPPTIEIA
-66 AVQTPP
+66 PAPTPAPTPMPTPAQPRTVVGQMPRPSTPP
-72 LPNPP
+72 
-77 HKWGG
+77 
-82 STQAGASE
+82 Q
-90 NRAAETAKE
+90 
-99 LPPHA
+99 
-104 ELSSPTRGGGRE
+104 PT
-116 GHPKDAQGAV
+116 
-126 FTSPTRGGG
+126 
-135 REGHP
+135 
-140 KDAQGAV
+140 
-147 FTSPTRGGGREG
+147 
-159 EGSAPQKPADDLPLP
+159 DLPLP
-174 AVARVAAPTTPPAA
+174 AVARVAPTPA
-188 PRAAAQA
+188 PRAAEPTS
-195 APITLEQKDAASLAT
+195 APTAISLEEKDAAALGARRPVQT
-210 AHASA
+210 T
-215 EVDPAA
+215 AA
-221 PAHRSLRDPAAA
+221 PPPRPAHSVARPA
-233 TAPKDELG
+233 PDDELG
-241 AMRHELQDL
+241 TLRHELHDL

-258 SGLADAGP
+258 SGLADTGP
-266 LTPVGEQLQA
+266 LTPVGERLQA

-283 ARQLGSQALNLRGAL
+283 ARQLGSQSLNLRGAL

-381 GEELQQHLRD
+381 GEELRQHLSE
-391 FADRRY
+391 FADRRF

-408 DARMAEQMQWLQAL
+408 DVRMAEQMQWLQAL

-430 VVGAGLAPSA
+430 VVGAGLAPAA
-440 YAELWALYR
+440 YAELWSLYR
-449 RLPVAAA
+449 RLPVAAVV
-456 ILTKLDESPSFGA
+456 LTKLDESPSFGA

-475 ESSVPLWFYT
+475 EGSVPLWFYT

-507 HDPVTRFDSA
+507 HDPVTRFDS
-517 PAPLAAAAVGAITAR
+517 PAASNPTATPAVAQAR
-532 TA
+532 SA

>member
-1 VKIKRYT
+1 MKIKRYT

-47 DASRFPSEE
+47 DASRFPSDEP
-56 QGEEGTGAAA
+56 GEGGAGTKA
-66 AVQTPP
+66 AVQTPSH
-72 LPNPP
+72 PNPP
-77 HKWGG
+77 HEWGG
-82 STQAGASE
+82 STPRVASE
-90 NRAAETAKE
+90 NKAVEIAKAS
-99 LPPHA
+99 PPRT
-104 ELSSPTRGGGRE
+104 ELSSPSRGGGW
-116 GHPKDAQGAV
+116 
-126 FTSPTRGGG
+126 
-135 REGHP
+135 
-140 KDAQGAV
+140 
-147 FTSPTRGGGREG
+147 EG
-159 EGSAPQKPADDLPLP
+159 EGSAPQKPAHDLPLP
-174 AVARVAAPTTPPAA
+174 AVARVAAPTAPPAA

-210 AHASA
+210 AHTGAA
-215 EVDPAA
+215 ADPAI
-221 PAHRSLRDPAAA
+221 PAHRSMRDPAAA
-233 TAPKDELG
+233 MAPKDELG

-422 GDSVTRLL
+422 GEGVTRLL

-440 YAELWALYR
+440 YAELWSLYR

-475 ESSVPLWFYT
+475 EGSVPLWFYT

-517 PAPLAAAAVGAITAR
+517 PAPLAAAVGAITAR

>member
-1 VKIKRYT
+1 MKIKRYT

-47 DASRFPSEE
+47 DASRFPAVEHE
-56 QGEEGTGAAA
+56 AAA
-66 AVQTPP
+66 AAP
-72 LPNPP
+72 
-77 HKWGG
+77 
-82 STQAGASE
+82 
-90 NRAAETAKE
+90 AA
-99 LPPHA
+99 PPHA
-104 ELSSPTRGGGRE
+104 NPPAMRTGDEPRPEPVHRAEPAPAATSTAPARAAGWEVEGRAA
-116 GHPKDAQGAV
+116 PKPSEA
-126 FTSPTRGGG
+126 
-135 REGHP
+135 
-140 KDAQGAV
+140 
-147 FTSPTRGGGREG
+147 
-159 EGSAPQKPADDLPLP
+159 LPLP
-174 AVARVAAPTTPPAA
+174 AVARVAAPTVATSPVGKASPV
-188 PRAAAQA
+188 
-195 APITLEQKDAASLAT
+195 APITLEQKDAAALAV
-210 AHASA
+210 A
-215 EVDPAA
+215 PGYAA
-221 PAHRSLRDPAAA
+221 PSASRAETGASRSDRAP
-233 TAPKDELG
+233 APKDELG
-241 AMRHELQDL
+241 AMRHELHDL
-250 RQWMQSQM
+250 RQWMQAQM
-258 SGLADAGP
+258 AGLADAGP

-342 RHGTAAVALITTDT
+342 RHGTDAVALITTDT

-408 DARMAEQMQWLQAL
+408 DVRMAEQMQWLQAL

-430 VVGAGLAPSA
+430 VVGAGLAPTA

-449 RLPVAAA
+449 RLPVTAA

-507 HDPVTRFDSA
+507 HDPVTRFDAATSPLQAAA
-517 PAPLAAAAVGAITAR
+517 PARSA
-532 TA
+532 

>member
-1 VKIKRYT
+1 MKIKRYT

-56 QGEEGTGAAA
+56 HEPDAAA
-66 AVQTPP
+66 ASVSQPP
-72 LPNPP
+72 VM
-77 HKWGG
+77 
-82 STQAGASE
+82 
-90 NRAAETAKE
+90 ETAPASTPMPTTAQPRTVVE
-99 LPPHA
+99 QMPRP
-104 ELSSPTRGGGRE
+104 SP
-116 GHPKDAQGAV
+116 Q
-126 FTSPTRGGG
+126 PT
-135 REGHP
+135 
-140 KDAQGAV
+140 
-147 FTSPTRGGGREG
+147 
-159 EGSAPQKPADDLPLP
+159 DLPLP
-174 AVARVAAPTTPPAA
+174 AVARVVPAA
-188 PRAAAQA
+188 PPRAAEPAS
-195 APITLEQKDAASLAT
+195 APTSISLEEKDAAVLGAIRPSQAT
-210 AHASA
+210 SGAPPRSAHSA
-215 EVDPAA
+215 ARPE
-221 PAHRSLRDPAAA
+221 
-233 TAPKDELG
+233 PKDELG

-342 RHGTAAVALITTDT
+342 RHGTGAVALITTDT

-422 GDSVTRLL
+422 GESVTRLL

-440 YAELWALYR
+440 YAELWSLYR

-517 PAPLAAAAVGAITAR
+517 PAPLSAAAVGAITAR
-532 TA
+532 SA

>member
-1 VKIKRYT
+1 MKIKRYT

-47 DASRFPSEE
+47 DASRFPSDEP
-56 QGEEGTGAAA
+56 GEGGAGAKA

-72 LPNPP
+72 HPNPP
-77 HKWGG
+77 HEWGG
-82 STQAGASE
+82 GTLRVASE
-90 NRAAETAKE
+90 NKAVEIAKAS
-99 LPPHA
+99 PPRT
-104 ELSSPTRGGGRE
+104 ELSSPTRGGGW
-116 GHPKDAQGAV
+116 
-126 FTSPTRGGG
+126 
-135 REGHP
+135 
-140 KDAQGAV
+140 
-147 FTSPTRGGGREG
+147 EG
-159 EGSAPQKPADDLPLP
+159 EGSAPRKPADDLPLP
-174 AVARVAAPTTPPAA
+174 AVARVDAPTVPPAA

-210 AHASA
+210 AHTGAA
-215 EVDPAA
+215 ADPAI
-221 PAHRSLRDPAAA
+221 PAHRSMRDPAAA
-233 TAPKDELG
+233 MAPKDELG

-342 RHGTAAVALITTDT
+342 HHGTAAVALITTDT

-422 GDSVTRLL
+422 GEGVTRLL

-440 YAELWALYR
+440 YAELWSLYR

-475 ESSVPLWFYT
+475 EGSVPLWFYT

>member
-1 VKIKRYT
+1 M
-8 GTNTR
+8 
-13 EVLTRIRNDLGA
+13 LTRIRNDLGA

-47 DASRFPSEE
+47 DASRFPSDEP
-56 QGEEGTGAAA
+56 GEGGAGTKA

-72 LPNPP
+72 HPNPP
-77 HKWGG
+77 HEWGG
-82 STQAGASE
+82 SEPRDVSGKRTVETVKAS
-90 NRAAETAKE
+90 
-99 LPPHA
+99 PPRA
-104 ELSSPTRGGGRE
+104 ELSSPTRGGGW
-116 GHPKDAQGAV
+116 
-126 FTSPTRGGG
+126 
-135 REGHP
+135 
-140 KDAQGAV
+140 
-147 FTSPTRGGGREG
+147 EG
-159 EGSAPQKPADDLPLP
+159 EGSAPRKPADDLPLP
-174 AVARVAAPTTPPAA
+174 AVARVAAPVAPTAV

-210 AHASA
+210 AHTGAA
-215 EVDPAA
+215 ADPAI
-221 PAHRSLRDPAAA
+221 PAHRSMRDPAAA
-233 TAPKDELG
+233 MAPKDELG

-422 GDSVTRLL
+422 GEGVTRLL

-440 YAELWALYR
+440 YAELWSLYR

-475 ESSVPLWFYT
+475 EGSVPLWFYT

-517 PAPLAAAAVGAITAR
+517 PAPLAAAVGAITAR